1 MGTRY
6 FNITV
11 KPEVTA
17 SKQAEGAF
25 ADNDVLF
32 DWTAFDIPKGAS
44 RLISATIVAKT
55 ADGTTNSQAI
65 NLCFAK
71 SIDNVAPSS
80 IGTIHAGAAGVGYFN
95 NILGFIQSE
104 ETDST
109 GSGPLGYVSV
119 SNFNNNRMG
128 ALPMVL
134 TGEPDSG
141 TNVGFDK
148 LYLAATSVDGTPTF
162 ASTVQCDGIQATTQ
176 NILTVKTI
184 NAQRVFAAGD
194 VLHDED
200 DRLLGTVKSV
210 DSATQI
216 TMVDNLAN
224 AAVDN
229 KDVYNLNPYIVYL
242 SFEK

>member
-1 MGTRY
+1 MGTRF

-11 KPEVTA
+11 KPEVAA
-17 SKQAEGAF
+17 SKQALGAF

-32 DWTAFDIPKGAS
+32 DWTQFDIPKGAS
-44 RLISATIVAKT
+44 HLISATIVSKT

-65 NLCFAK
+65 NLYFAK
-71 SIDNVAPSS
+71 SVDNVAPAT
-80 IGTIHAGAAGVGYFN
+80 IGAIHGSAAGVGYFN
-95 NILGFIQSE
+95 NVLGFMQSE
-104 ETDST
+104 EADSSYP
-109 GSGPLGYVSV
+109 GLGYVIV
-119 SNFNNNRMG
+119 NNFNNNRMG

>member
-17 SKQAEGAF
+17 SKQALGAF

-65 NLCFAK
+65 NLYFAK

-80 IGTIHAGAAGVGYFN
+80 IGTIHAGAAGTGYFN

-104 ETDST
+104 ETD
-109 GSGPLGYVSV
+109 GSYPSLGYVSV

-128 ALPMVL
+128 PLPMVL